1 MIRRQPRST
10 RTDTLFPYTTLFRSA
25 SAALV
30 FGGRYDA
37 YADGNHRD
45 KGGDGVLVSH
55 AQGLPDLARGKQ
67 SAAAGR
73 LDDAEADLKP
83 LAEQGYVEAQIAL
96 ARIYAQIGKPERA
109 SPEIGRA

>member
-1 MIRRQPRST
+1 MNARPPSRLPSRS
-10 RTDTLFPYTTLFRSA
+10 LVSLA
-25 SAALV
+25 IAALV
-30 FGGRYDA
+30 FVVRYDSYA
-37 YADGNHRD
+37 YGNHRD

-96 ARIYAQIGKPERA
+96 ARLYAQIDRKSTRLN
-109 SPEIGRA
+109 SSH